1 MSDRVPSRPRVG
13 WRDWLRCSVAVLGC
27 HTACAAG
34 HPFACA
40 DYTQGKV
47 FLVDAQGRVEW
58 EHSAPS
64 CDEVWAL
71 KNGNLLFTT
80 GHGVKEVT
88 RGRAVV
94 FQYESKSE
102 IYACQRLANGETFI
116 AECNAGRLLEVAPS
130 GVVTHAVRL
139 LAEGRDGGHLYMRN
153 ARRLADGRY
162 LVAHYADQV
171 VREYDHEGRVLLSL
185 PAAGGPHSVVRLPDG
200 HTLVACGDLVP
211 DGARV
216 FEADA
221 QGKTVW
227 EVRSHDLRGVHL
239 VLMTGLQRLPNGN
252 TVLSNWQ
259 GHGQFGSGPHL
270 VEVTPD
276 KRVVW
281 TYNDHEHMKTIASV
295 QVLDAPGDPAAGE
308 VWH

>member
-1 MSDRVPSRPRVG
+1 MCDPVPSRPRVG
-13 WRDWLRCSVAVLGC
+13 WRRWLRCSVDVLGC

-47 FLVDAQGRVEW
+47 FLVDAGGRVEW

-94 FQYESKSE
+94 FQDESKSE
-102 IYACQRLANGETFI
+102 IYACQRLANDETFI

-139 LAEGRDGGHLYMRN
+139 LPEGLAEGPYL
-153 ARRLADGRY
+153 LAHD
-162 LVAHYADQV
+162 ADQV

-185 PAAGGPHSVVRLPDG
+185 PAAGGPHSVVRPSDG
-200 HTLVACGDLVP
+200 RTSVACGDLVP

-216 FEADA
+216 FEADPQA
-221 QGKTVW
+221 KTYG
-227 EVRSHDLRGVHL
+227 RC
-239 VLMTGLQRLPNGN
+239 
-252 TVLSNWQ
+252 
-259 GHGQFGSGPHL
+259 
-270 VEVTPD
+270 
-276 KRVVW
+276 
-281 TYNDHEHMKTIASV
+281 
-295 QVLDAPGDPAAGE
+295 APGRGHPGQAGGLE
-308 VWH
+308 PQRP